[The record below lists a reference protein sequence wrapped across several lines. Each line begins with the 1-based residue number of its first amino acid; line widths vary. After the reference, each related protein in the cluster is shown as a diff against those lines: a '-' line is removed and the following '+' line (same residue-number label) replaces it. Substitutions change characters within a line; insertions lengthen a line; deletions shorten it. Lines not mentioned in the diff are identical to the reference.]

1 MRNLQTMI
9 INQNGRDIEY
19 ILVPKNK
26 NVGRSKLF
34 SILILIAVFIIVPI
48 LVIAVGSRIL
58 KRIFL

>member
-1 MRNLQTMI
+1 MRTLQTMI

-26 NVGRSKLF
+26 NVGRPKLF

-58 KRIFL
+58 KRLFL